1 MHSTA
6 EIWPLDY
13 KQCLAFMRTQ
23 AIGRLVFTEQALP
36 AVRPVNF
43 SLVQGE
49 IVLRLGW
56 SPWVRRL
63 DRSVVAFEV
72 DQIDQVDHTGWS
84 VVVVGKARLV
94 RDIDNL
100 VSLADPLRPSW
111 APGPRDQVLAIDME
125 QVTGRQ
131 LRTVNQP
138 DWPEHEHT
146 A

>member
-6 EIWPLDY
+6 EIGPLDY

-43 SLVQGE
+43 SLVEGE